1 MSALA
6 SYRRLFGFSGLS
18 YVVFA
23 FLGRLPLAMS
33 QIGTLLLV
41 QSYSGSYGAGGIAAG
56 ALAVANAIG
65 APYFGALADRI
76 GQRPVVLVQS
86 LVAAVGFAGEVV
98 LVWLDAGWPW
108 VAAVAAFAGL
118 ACPQVGPLARVRWRP
133 LTAGQPDQARLV
145 STAFSYEG
153 AADEAT
159 FVLGPAVVGVG
170 IAVVSPTFAMLLAA
184 VLLAVFGSAF
194 ALHRSAELV
203 AARGRGTASGV
214 RLLTA
219 GLLTLIVGQ
228 LALGMLFGSVQTGTS
243 VIATDAGRP
252 GLTGLL
258 HALLGVGSVIAGL
271 AVAAVP
277 ESVPLA
283 RRARLFGAAILVLAL
298 PLLLVGSIGW
308 LVPVLLVL
316 GCAIAPYMITMFS
329 MAERITDD
337 ARTGAA
343 MTLLAAATGLGYAVG
358 SSIAGR
364 LADVGG
370 ATPAFSVTVAAGG
383 LALTIGLLSARLV
396 RRPSPPR
403 PAEPGAGSPA
413 EQGARP
419 PGSG

>member
-1 MSALA
+1 MSAVA
-6 SYRRLFGFSGLS
+6 SYRRLFSFSGLS

-41 QSYSGSYGAGGIAAG
+41 QAYTGSYGAGGIAAG

-65 APYFGALADRI
+65 APYFGALADRV

-86 LVAAVGFAGEVV
+86 LTAAVGFAGEVV
-98 LVWLDAGWPW
+98 LVSTGAPWPW
-108 VAAVAAFAGL
+108 VAAVAALAGL

-133 LTAGQPDQARLV
+133 LTAGQRDQGHLV

-159 FVLGPAVVGVG
+159 FVLGPAVVGIG
-170 IAVVSPTFAMLLAA
+170 IALVSPEFAMLLAA
-184 VLLAVFGSAF
+184 VLLGIFGSAF

-203 AARGRGTASGV
+203 GPKRHDTSSATKLITV
-214 RLLTA
+214 
-219 GLLTLIVGQ
+219 GLITLIVGQ

-243 VIATDAGRP
+243 VLATEAGRP

-271 AVAAVP
+271 AVAALP
-277 ESVPLA
+277 ESVPLV
-283 RRARLFGAAILVLAL
+283 RRARVFGAGILVLSL
-298 PLLLVGSIGW
+298 PLLLVGSISW

-337 ARTGAA
+337 SRTGAA

-364 LADVGG
+364 LADAGG
-370 ATPAFSVTVAAGG
+370 ATPAFSVTVTAGA
-383 LALTIGLLSARLV
+383 LALTVGLLAGKLV
-396 RRPSPPR
+396 KKPT
-403 PAEPGAGSPA
+403 AN
-413 EQGARP
+413 
-419 PGSG
+419 